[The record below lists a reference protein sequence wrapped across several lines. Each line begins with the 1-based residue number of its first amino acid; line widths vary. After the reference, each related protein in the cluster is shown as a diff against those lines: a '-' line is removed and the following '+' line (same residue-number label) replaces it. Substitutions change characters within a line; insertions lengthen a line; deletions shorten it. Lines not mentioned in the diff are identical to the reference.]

1 MRILLADKLPDH
13 ARVRLASLGHEVR
26 SEPGLSADS
35 LVVALDT
42 FDPDVLIVRSTKVNA
57 AHLAAARSLSLV
69 IRAGAGVNTIDVG
82 TASARGVYVTN
93 CPGKNAVAVA
103 ELTLGLILALDRHLP
118 DGVADLRAGRWNK
131 GRYSKANGL
140 RGRTLGVLGTG
151 MIGQE
156 VARLGQAFGME
167 VLAWSR
173 SLDDETAAALGV
185 RRYDRPEDVA
195 LRSNVLS
202 VHLALTPETRGF
214 VGESIFSVMKPGAL
228 FINTC
233 RAEVVDEA
241 ALLRALDTPGIRAGL
256 DVFSGEPAGN
266 DGAFEHPLARHPSVY
281 GAHHI
286 GASTNQAQD
295 AVADEACRIVETFA
309 ATGRAPNCVNLT
321 QPSRSDHTLVVRH
334 LDRVGVLAAVLERLR
349 ADDVSIGEMENM
361 IFDGEQAA
369 VARIRLRGRPSEPTL
384 DALGQHPHILSLTCV
399 PTPRSQ
405 Q

>member
-13 ARVRLASLGHEVR
+13 ARVRLAAGGHEVR
-26 SEPGLSADS
+26 SEPGVSGDA
-35 LVVALDT
+35 LVASIAA
-42 FDPDVLIVRSTKVNA
+42 FDPDVLVVRSTKVGA
-57 AHLAAARSLSLV
+57 SHLAAARSLSLV
-69 IRAGAGVNTIDVG
+69 VRAGAGTNTIDVA
-82 TASARGVYVTN
+82 TASARGIYVTN

-103 ELTLGLILALDRHLP
+103 ELTLGLILALDRHLA
-118 DGVADLRAGRWNK
+118 DGAADLRAGRWDK
-131 GRYSKANGL
+131 GRYSKASGL

-151 MIGQE
+151 MIGRE

-173 SLDDETAAALGV
+173 SLTDAEAAELGV

-233 RAEVVDEA
+233 RAEVVDEG
-241 ALLRALDTPGIRAGL
+241 ALLKALESPGIRAGL
-256 DVFSGEPAGN
+256 DVFSDEPAGN
-266 DGAFEHPLARHPSVY
+266 DGSFDHPLARHPSVV
-281 GAHHI
+281 GSHHI
-286 GASTNQAQD
+286 GASTAQAQD
-295 AVADEACRIVETFA
+295 AVADEACRIIEVFV

-321 QPSRSDHTLVVRH
+321 RPSRADHTLVLRH

-349 ADDVSIGEMENM
+349 ADDVSVGEMENL

-369 VARIRLRGRPSEPTL
+369 VARIRLRGRPSDATL
-384 DALGQHPHILSLTCV
+384 SELGAHADILSLTCV
-399 PTPRSQ
+399 PSTRSPQ
-405 Q
+405 